1 METETGPQNSA
12 GITIRSDILQKT
24 QLDLDS
30 LVEKTI
36 EQNEDS
42 LLSSVPSG
50 LVSSPAHAEG
60 MVAMKNRIDG
70 MEMRMESRLNR
81 LESMLEDIMMAMV
94 QQQKETPSKE
104 VMDPLRRT
112 VDGRI
117 SMQKD
122 ASVSGKVPET
132 AVKESPERMENLPRV
147 LAGVM
152 PQESNTSTLDSDNR
166 LYSAQ
171 SVHKLPTKDGLVGGV
186 TGAKIEMPVN
196 HLMTEQM
203 HVVSQKPK
211 MPVKFPE
218 FRGKYG
224 IYDAEEF
231 LHRFIRVSRAAG
243 LREQHY
249 LDALLTCLTER
260 DANWLEHWVFS
271 TFEVSWAQISREFLD
286 HFKSMNN
293 KTEWLRK
300 LQKMEMKSSIQEY
313 TDEVL
318 DLMHK
323 LDWNTSSE
331 EAIVQYKLGLPRW
344 MLSQLSSFES
354 HDLVMDGVENMPKM
368 TVERLS
374 KFALRIEANDKLKP
388 FERHKDKQRNT
399 STFRNNDTSHGQTI
413 CNKCGKKGHTAKH
426 CWKKEK
432 REEFSKPST
441 EVPICNR
448 CGIRGHTAE
457 KCRVKLGNVRNDSN
471 NKPKPTV
478 KRLEV
483 LKEDTLQDGSN
494 NYNLDEEDES
504 MLYVKRISNIS
515 EAVDVN
521 DKVSTK
527 YGIHTPCIIDGHRV
541 TAFVD
546 GGAST
551 SFVSRQFAEK
561 HNWKWSPVSGSI
573 KSALVNNNTQRIGI
587 VQNKRLENG
596 KKIIIADFEVAD
608 LGDNEDFII
617 GLDLFPKL
625 GYEINNVPF
634 TWPQLMSS
642 DKVKKE
648 DVSTTCIHPD
658 IDENGVAKQ
667 WKQVLQDNQALP
679 VNSRCKLP
687 GAELAI
693 NTDGSPVWIRQYPI
707 PEGYKAAVDA
717 KVKEWVENGTVIPAP
732 VGCQWNSPL
741 LGARKPGKDGKPDGV
756 RVCFDGR
763 QLNKRIVDNPDTN
776 LPNLREIQDALGS
789 FQWISVIDLAESYH
803 QFPIKPQDREKTAF
817 IWGEYGHLMF
827 DGVPFGVKT
836 MSAHMQRLMEQ
847 LLNPKNKKPFQ
858 DDVAITSNSIE
869 EHIRDVKEVLDL
881 ITYTAGLRIRM
892 EKCQFFK
899 KEARVLGSII
909 GRDGIK
915 MDPAK
920 VKAICQWPRP
930 IDGKGMQRFLGAANF
945 HRDFSHHYA
954 RMTAHLEEVRNVV
967 GPIEWTEERINAFD
981 NVKKFFASDIMLRT
995 IDWNKSLYLT
1005 TDASLYGIGAWIG
1018 QKNEF
1023 DDIVPVVCTSKK
1035 LNSTQQRWSATKRE
1049 LYALMWSMQKLRHYL
1064 LGRFFIVRVDH
1075 KPLVHLFNGKM
1086 SPLLEGWIDN
1096 LLQFDFTTTY
1106 IPGVENELADAL
1118 SRTFEPVMKGIR
1130 TVTDPEMQYAA
1141 AKRGKVIPTTSQR
1154 LSLIHK
1160 FHALGHFSIE
1170 SMAKLLWNEG
1180 YWWPQMRN
1188 DIALEIKKCVECQ
1201 RFNTIKEGYHP
1212 LKSIEAGQP
1221 WDHIQIDLI
1230 GPLPM
1235 SDNGFQWIMTV
1246 IDVMTG
1252 FTLLRA
1258 LHTKEMTEVA
1268 LSLWLIMSDFGSPR
1282 ILQSDNGTEF
1292 VNELVNQL
1300 VQLFGIDRRLI
1311 TPYHPRADGL
1321 VERKN
1326 KEVGRLLKKQMKG
1339 ATDRWELLLPITQL
1353 SLNLKL
1359 LQRTGSKPFELFM
1372 ARPFYMFE
1380 DWTEIKDGNATEF
1393 LQNRLK
1399 ELKELRDVIWPA
1411 IKQRTTTHRAK
1422 TQTYHDGN
1430 NKIMQNLKPGTVVM
1444 ALDTTRESKWDPVYE
1459 GPFTVVRQTNGG
1471 SYILKDATGDELSR
1485 RYAISMLKVVDVP
1498 SGGESEHV
1506 IEDDKQSFEVK
1517 EVLKHR
1523 QDKSGK
1529 SYEYLV
1535 RWKGYGSEDDSWIHE
1550 SNFDDMAIIK
1560 KYWKKQSDVIKN
1572 KRKSGRGKSRK

>member
-1 METETGPQNSA
+1 MQKGTGPQDSTN
-12 GITIRSDILQKT
+12 ITIGSDILQQT
-24 QLDLDS
+24 QLELDS
-30 LVEKTI
+30 LVEDAM
-36 EQNEDS
+36 DS
-42 LLSSVPSG
+42 LLPSIP
-50 LVSSPAHAEG
+50 VEVDSSPTHAEG
-60 MVAMKNRIDG
+60 MVAMRNRIDG
-70 MEMRMESRLNR
+70 MEVRMESRLDR
-81 LESMLEDIMMAMV
+81 LEALLENIMVAMV
-94 QQQKETPSKE
+94 QQQKKTPSKE
-104 VMDPLRRT
+104 VMNPLGRAA
-112 VDGRI
+112 DGQI
-117 SMQKD
+117 SMQED
-122 ASVSGKVPET
+122 ASVSGREPGT
-132 AVKESPERMENLPRV
+132 AVVKSSESLEDIPHVM
-147 LAGVM
+147 AGVM
-152 PQESNTSTLDSDNR
+152 PQESNNSTLDSDNR

-171 SVHKLPTKDGLVGGV
+171 SVQKIPTKDRLVGEV
-186 TGAKIEMPVN
+186 TGVKMEMPVN
-196 HLMTEQM
+196 HQMTEQLN
-203 HVVSQKPK
+203 VVSQKPK

-218 FRGKYG
+218 FRGKHG

-243 LREQHY
+243 LQEQHY

-271 TFEVSWAQISREFLD
+271 TPEVCWSQISREFLD
-286 HFKSMNN
+286 HFKSLNN

-300 LQKMEMKSSIQEY
+300 LQKLEMKSSIQEY

-323 LDWNTSSE
+323 LNWDTSSE

-344 MLSQLSSFES
+344 ILSQLSSFES
-354 HDLVMDGVENMPKM
+354 HDLVMDGVVGNMPKM

-388 FERHKDKQRNT
+388 FERNKDKQKNT
-399 STFRNNDTSHGQTI
+399 FKSNDTSHGQI
-413 CNKCGKKGHTAKH
+413 RCNKCGKKGHTAKH
-426 CWKKEK
+426 CWKKEN
-432 REEFSKPST
+432 RENTSKPST
-441 EVPICNR
+441 EVPTCNR
-448 CGIRGHTAE
+448 CGFKGHTIE
-457 KCRVKLGNVRNDSN
+457 KCRVKVGSMKNDSN
-471 NKPKPTV
+471 VKPKPTV

-483 LKEDTLQDGSN
+483 LEEHISLSDSG
-494 NYNLDEEDES
+494 NYDLDEEDES
-504 MLYVKRISNIS
+504 MLYVKRISSIS
-515 EAVDVN
+515 EAVDTN

-551 SFVSRQFAEK
+551 SFVSRKFAEK
-561 HNWKWSPVSGSI
+561 NNWKWSPVSGSI
-573 KSALVNNNTQRIGI
+573 KSALVNNTTQRIGI

-596 KKIIIADFEVAD
+596 KKIITADFEVAD

-625 GYEINNVPF
+625 GYEITNVPF
-634 TWPQLMSS
+634 TWPQLVSS

-648 DVSTTCIHPD
+648 DMSTAYIHPD

-667 WKQVLQDNQALP
+667 WKQVLMDNQALP

-693 NTDGSPVWIRQYPI
+693 NTTGSPVWIRQYPI

-717 KVKEWVENGTVIPAP
+717 KVKEWVENGIVIPAP

-741 LGARKPGKDGKPDGV
+741 LGARKPGRDGKPDGV

-776 LPNLREIQDALGS
+776 LPSLREIQDVLGS

-803 QFPIKPQDREKTAF
+803 QFPVRTQDQEKTAF
-817 IWGEYGHLMF
+817 TWGKYGHLMF

-847 LLNPKNKKPFQ
+847 LLNPKGKKPFQ
-858 DDVAITSNSIE
+858 DDVAIASNSIE

-954 RMTAHLEEVRNVV
+954 RMTAPLEEVRNVV

-981 NVKKFFASDIMLRT
+981 NVKKFFASDIMLRS

-1018 QKNEF
+1018 QKNEL

-1035 LNSTQQRWSATKRE
+1035 LNTTQQRWSATKRE

-1075 KPLVHLFNGKM
+1075 KPLVHLLSGKM

-1118 SRTFEPVMKGIR
+1118 SRAFEPVIKGVR

-1141 AKRGKVIPTTSQR
+1141 AKRGKVIPTISQR
-1154 LSLIHK
+1154 LLLIQK
-1160 FHALGHFSIE
+1160 FHALGHFSVE
-1170 SMAKLLWNEG
+1170 SMAKLLWSEG
-1180 YWWPQMRN
+1180 YWWPHMRN
-1188 DIALEIKKCVECQ
+1188 DITLEIKKCVECQ
-1201 RFNTIKEGYHP
+1201 RFNTAKQGYHP

-1221 WDHIQIDLI
+1221 WDHVQIDLI

-1258 LHTKEMTEVA
+1258 LHTKEMSEVA
-1268 LSLWLIMSDFGSPR
+1268 LNLWLIISDFGSPR

-1353 SLNLKL
+1353 SLNLKIL
-1359 LQRTGSKPFELFM
+1359 ERTGSKPFELFM

-1380 DWTEIKDGNATEF
+1380 DWTEIEDGNAAGF
-1393 LQNRLK
+1393 LENRLK
-1399 ELKELRDVIWPA
+1399 ELQELRDVIWPA
-1411 IKQRTTTHRAK
+1411 IKQRTSTQRAK
-1422 TQTYHDGN
+1422 IQAYHDGN
-1430 NKIMQNLKPGTVVM
+1430 NKIVDYLKPGTVVM
-1444 ALDTTRESKWDPVYE
+1444 ALDPTRESKWDPIYE
-1459 GPFTVVRQTNGG
+1459 GPFTIVRKTTGG
-1471 SYILKDATGDELSR
+1471 SYILKDSTGDELSR
-1485 RYAISMLKVVDVP
+1485 RYSISMLKLVDVP
-1498 SGGESEHV
+1498 SGGESEY
-1506 IEDDKQSFEVK
+1506 INGDDKQSFEVK
-1517 EVLKHR
+1517 EVLRHR
-1523 QDKSGK
+1523 KDKSGK
-1529 SYEYLV
+1529 SNEYLV
-1535 RWKGYGSEDDSWIHE
+1535 RWKGYESEDDSWIHE
-1550 SNFDDMAIIK
+1550 SDFDDIAIIR
-1560 KYWKKQSDVIKN
+1560 KYWKRHSDVIKN
-1572 KRKSGRGKSRK
+1572 KRKSSRRKSKE